1 MNLKTLLLLLT
12 SLTCSV
18 SYATSTNPPAAPAAA
33 AVPSSTPQSD
43 SNAPIAAMADLSFVN
58 AWARPATSTA
68 GKINNSAMY
77 LVIKNDS
84 GANYNLINVSSD
96 IANKV
101 ELHQTFTDEKGIS
114 KMVKLDNLL
123 IPTKTSVELKP
134 GGAHIMLY
142 DLKQSLKEGDEFKVY
157 LFFDD
162 TSMKTIKVK
171 VANNAPTQ

>member
-33 AVPSSTPQSD
+33 APSSGTQSD
-43 SNAPIAAMADLSFVN
+43 SNAPITAMTDLSFIN
-58 AWARPATSTA
+58 PWARPAASMA

-77 LVIKNDS
+77 LIIKNDS

-114 KMVKLDNLL
+114 KMVKLDNLV

-162 TSMKTIKVK
+162 SSMKTIKVK

>member
-1 MNLKTLLLLLT
+1 MNLKTLLLLLI

-18 SYATSTNPPAAPAAA
+18 SYATSTNPPAATAA
-33 AVPSSTPQSD
+33 PSSGTQPD
-43 SNAPIAAMADLSFVN
+43 SNAPITAMTDLSFIN
-58 AWARPATSTA
+58 PWARPAASMA

-77 LVIKNDS
+77 LIIKNDS
-84 GANYNLINVSSD
+84 DANYNLINVSSD

-114 KMVKLDNLL
+114 KMVKLDNLV

-142 DLKQSLKEGDEFKVY
+142 DLKQSLKAGDEFKVY